1 MLRKTLL
8 VGCLAATF
16 AMGCAGSAVKINH
29 LAIGMTKAE
38 VIDIMGD
45 PSYTSG
51 ASDVEILSYNLTS
64 NSFFTDTYY
73 VRIKQG
79 KVERFGRQGGYG
91 SFY

>member
-1 MLRKTLL
+1 MLKQTLL
-8 VGCLAATF
+8 IGCLAAIF
-16 AMGCAGSAVKINH
+16 AVGCAGSSKKINH

-38 VIDIMGD
+38 VIEIMGD

-51 ASDVEILSYNLTS
+51 AGDVEILSYHLTN
-64 NSFFTDTYY
+64 NSLFTDPYD
-73 VRIKQG
+73 VRLKQG